1 MQILSLPPP
10 YYQLNSAR
18 GVLYLE
24 IPDPA
29 SLSSSSVE
37 GGDSP
42 LLICVLCICC
52 SYCSPTDICLL
63 SPPLPPL
70 GVRLKH
76 FQLQLHLLS
85 ALHLSPLSQ
94 SHQTGAGVVPPPAVA
109 LAEVKD
115 QEAILNM
122 KRGAET
128 YIERIENK
136 RSNNRGPFDQIDSR
150 FERIDSRFEQIDS
163 RFEQIDSRF
172 KQIDSRF
179 DQIDSR
185 FDKIDS
191 HFERIDSRLV
201 QIDRKL
207 RTFELMLKN
216 AAALTPNDDLFA
228 VPTEAGDEPPFDRFT
243 VMGLF
248 SMTSADIT
256 LLENYYGMGHGG
268 TLELRR
274 KRILQRI
281 GAIKLIG

>member
-1 MQILSLPPP
+1 
-10 YYQLNSAR
+10 
-18 GVLYLE
+18 
-24 IPDPA
+24 
-29 SLSSSSVE
+29 
-37 GGDSP
+37 
-42 LLICVLCICC
+42 
-52 SYCSPTDICLL
+52 
-63 SPPLPPL
+63 
-70 GVRLKH
+70 
-76 FQLQLHLLS
+76 
-85 ALHLSPLSQ
+85 
-94 SHQTGAGVVPPPAVA
+94 
-109 LAEVKD
+109 
-115 QEAILNM
+115 M

-136 RSNNRGPFDQIDSR
+136 RSKNRGPFDQIDSR
-150 FERIDSRFEQIDS
+150 FDEIDSRFEQIDSRFEQIDSRFKQIDSRFEQIDS

-179 DQIDSR
+179 D
-185 FDKIDS
+185 KIDR

-207 RTFELMLKN
+207 RTFELMMKN

-248 SMTSADIT
+248 SMTSADIS
-256 LLENYYGMGHGG
+256 LLESYYGMGHGG